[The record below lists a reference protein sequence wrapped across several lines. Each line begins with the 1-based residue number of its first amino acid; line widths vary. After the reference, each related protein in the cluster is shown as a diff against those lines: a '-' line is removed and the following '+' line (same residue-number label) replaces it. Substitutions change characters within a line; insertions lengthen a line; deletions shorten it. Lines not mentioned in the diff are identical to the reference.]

1 MDTIF
6 LASAE
11 VLEWNRYDISINA
24 NSVSEAIAIA
34 TEEGLES
41 VSPYDREHGMEG
53 WDGSDVTGLAKD
65 ITAKHYKGNAYSVSG
80 LILEWNTYTFN
91 VTAPTREQA
100 ISLIE
105 SEGAVSFDDADVDV
119 GTNGEYDTPEK
130 GQIIL
135 TCDMN
140 KFAMQKRDTLISK
153 LENKLNEQ
161 FSDHCDAEVGRS
173 DKDLYADMYIA
184 LRNNPK
190 TNEKETLRAT
200 VSFNLNT
207 QQTTFRLTLIS
218 ESTTEN
224 TVPVYKTLVEC
235 KPASTNL
242 TKICYEKISKAKL
255 LFDTQGYCS
264 RLTSFLDDLKRTD
277 QAAFYMNY

>member
-41 VSPYDREHGMEG
+41 VSRDDREHGMEG
-53 WDGSDVTGLAKD
+53 WDGSDVTGSAKD

-80 LILEWNTYTFN
+80 FILEWNTYTFN

-100 ISLIE
+100 MSLIE

-119 GTNGEYDTPEK
+119 GTNGQYDTPET

-200 VSFNLNT
+200 ISFNLNT
-207 QQTTFRLTLIS
+207 QQTTFRLTFIS

-224 TVPVYKTLVEC
+224 TVPFYKTLVEC

-264 RLTSFLDDLKRTD
+264 RLNSFLDGLKRTE